1 MAWLA
6 VSKSGTERVFPS
18 MPVRS
23 LTRGDW
29 FSDYLCDSAVRLP
42 KGSVKKLIG
51 RDLTWDDEAVEI
63 ATTDKS
69 AEFIPTINVEEL
81 YKYEYK
87 RFFSS
92 AVVYPYMDHLVLRPK
107 VDDEFITW
115 DENGKVSQV
124 KEETGLQKIINC
136 VRRFIQCISRKYR
149 KEINE
154 ENK

>member
-18 MPVRS
+18 MPIRS

-29 FSDYLCDSAVRLP
+29 FPDYLCDSAIRLP
-42 KGSVKKLIG
+42 KGSIKKLIG

-69 AEFIPTINVEEL
+69 TEFRPLFNGEEL
-81 YKYEYK
+81 YKNEYK
-87 RFFSS
+87 RFFSD

-107 VDDEFITW
+107 VDDEVITL
-115 DENGKVSQV
+115 DEKGKVTNV
-124 KEETGLQKIINC
+124 KEETGLQKITNC

-154 ENK
+154 EKK

>member
-6 VSKSGTERVFPS
+6 VSKSGTERVFS
-18 MPVRS
+18 CMPIRS
-23 LTRGDW
+23 LTRGDC

-42 KGSVKKLIG
+42 KGSIKKLIG

-69 AEFIPTINVEEL
+69 AEFIPTINGEEL
-81 YKYEYK
+81 YKNEYK
-87 RFFSS
+87 RFFSY
-92 AVVYPYMDHLVLRPK
+92 AVVYPYMNQLVLRPK
-107 VDDEFITW
+107 VDDEVITW
-115 DENGKVSQV
+115 DENGKVTQV
-124 KEETGLQKIINC
+124 KEETGLRKIINC

-154 ENK
+154 EKK

>member
-1 MAWLA
+1 
-6 VSKSGTERVFPS
+6 

-29 FSDYLCDSAVRLP
+29 FPDYLCDSAIRLP
-42 KGSVKKLIG
+42 KGSIKKLIG
-51 RDLTWDDEAVEI
+51 RDLTWDDETVEI

-69 AEFIPTINVEEL
+69 AEFRPLFNGEEL
-81 YKYEYK
+81 YKNEYK
-87 RFFSS
+87 HFFSD

-107 VDDEFITW
+107 VDDEVITL
-115 DENGKVSQV
+115 DEKGKVTNV
-124 KEETGLQKIINC
+124 KEETWLQKITNC

-154 ENK
+154 EKK